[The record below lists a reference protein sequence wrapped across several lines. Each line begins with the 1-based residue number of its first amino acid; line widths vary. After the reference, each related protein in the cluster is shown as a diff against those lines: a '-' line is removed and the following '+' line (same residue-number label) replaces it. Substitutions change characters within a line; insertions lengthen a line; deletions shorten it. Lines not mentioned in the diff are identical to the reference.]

1 MFEAVRI
8 LTAGAEG
15 EGRFQGVLRMMHS
28 GISTGREQ
36 RVLQLKGDA
45 LHLPEMCQVWHLSL
59 RQRSKQI
66 LVCVWGGGE
75 GNCYSS
81 KIKSL
86 SGRNVNPCQR

>member
-66 LVCVWGGGE
+66 LVCVWGGGR
-75 GNCYSS
+75 GIATAV
-81 KIKSL
+81 KL
-86 SGRNVNPCQR
+86 NPFPGEM